1 MLLPA
6 KLFGILQDGIHKYF
20 QFELYNLLPVSN
32 FGSIGKKHMDDLL
45 AARSQMALS
54 LGFHIIFACIGM
66 VMPFLM
72 AASHYLYL
80 KSGNLR
86 YKNLTKAWSKGVA
99 IFFVTGAVSGTMLS
113 FELGLLW
120 PKFMEH
126 AGPIF
131 GMPFSLEGT
140 AFFIEAIA
148 IGFYLY
154 GWGRFNPWFHWG
166 TGVVVGLSGLASG
179 ILVVAANG
187 WMNSPAGFEYIDGEY
202 LNIDPIAA
210 MFNDAWFAQA
220 LHMTVAA
227 FVATGFA
234 VAGVHA
240 LMILKG
246 KNIAFHTSAF
256 RIAILFG
263 GISAIVQPLTG
274 DIAAKDVAERQPAKL
289 AAMEAHFETSARA
302 PLVIGGIPDEENRT
316 VNYAIKIPGA
326 LSFLAHG
333 DFNAEV
339 TGLDQIPEEYHP
351 PVLITH
357 LAFQIMVILG
367 MIMAALSVLYFFSLW
382 KKRLWLTRR
391 WFLWMFVVATPMGFI
406 AVEAGWTVT
415 EVGRQPWIL
424 YGIMKTED
432 ALTSMPGITYSFI
445 VFAVVYLTLSAIVA
459 FLLYRQIKMVP
470 EIYDNDQDQPDEAL
484 YPQL

>member
-1 MLLPA
+1 
-6 KLFGILQDGIHKYF
+6 
-20 QFELYNLLPVSN
+20 
-32 FGSIGKKHMDDLL
+32 MDDLL

-66 VMPFLM
+66 VMPFFM
-72 AASHYLYL
+72 ATSHFIYL
-80 KSGNLR
+80 KTGDLQF
-86 YKNLTKAWSKGVA
+86 KNLTKAWSKGVA

-120 PKFMEH
+120 PRFMEH

-148 IGFYLY
+148 IGFFLY
-154 GWGRFNPWFHWG
+154 GWGRFKPWFHWF
-166 TGVVVGLSGLASG
+166 TGVVVGVSGLASG

-187 WMNSPAGFEYIDGEY
+187 WMNSPSGFDYINGEF

-210 MFNDAWFAQA
+210 MFNDAWFTQA
-220 LHMTVAA
+220 LHMTFAA

-234 VAGVHA
+234 VAGIHA
-240 LMILKG
+240 FMLLKG
-246 KNIAFHTSAF
+246 NNIAFHTKAF
-256 RIAILFG
+256 KIAIVFG
-263 GISAIVQPLTG
+263 GVAAIIQPLTG
-274 DIAAKDVAERQPAKL
+274 DLAAKDVAQRQPAKL
-289 AAMEAHFETSARA
+289 AAMEAHFETSRRA
-302 PLVIGGIPDEENRT
+302 PLVIGGIPDEAGKK
-316 VNYAIKIPGA
+316 VDYAIKIPGA

-339 TGLDQIPEEYHP
+339 KGLDQIPEENHP
-351 PVLITH
+351 PILITH
-357 LAFQIMVILG
+357 FAFQIMVMLG
-367 MIMAALSVLYFFSLW
+367 MLLVFLSLLYFFARW
-382 KKRLWLTRR
+382 KKKRWLTKK
-391 WFLWMFVVATPMGFI
+391 WFLKLFVIATPMGFI

-424 YGIMKTED
+424 YEIMKTED
-432 ALTSMPGITYSFI
+432 ALTPMPGITYSFI
-445 VFAVVYLTLSAIVA
+445 IFTLVYLSLSAIVG

-470 EIYDNDQDQPDEAL
+470 ELYDKDQDKPEESL
-484 YPQL
+484 YPST